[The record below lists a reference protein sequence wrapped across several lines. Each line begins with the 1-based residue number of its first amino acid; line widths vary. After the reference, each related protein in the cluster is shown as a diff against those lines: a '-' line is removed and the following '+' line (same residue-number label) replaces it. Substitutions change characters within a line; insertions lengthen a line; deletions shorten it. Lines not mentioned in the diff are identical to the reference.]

1 MKKFFLVAVIVLF
14 GISACVPG
22 LLGGGA
28 EEAPAAEAV
37 DIAATVDAESS
48 TQAVQTLAAL
58 ATPTMEPPTPTE
70 ELPATATET
79 LAPTEEVTTTITETE
94 NATTADETA
103 TETLD
108 DASADAATETTATP
122 TETSTPAITAT
133 SVYPSPTSPIAINL
147 PPESLV
153 PRHRIEVRNKTKG
166 PVYISL
172 QGTSEG
178 GYKPII
184 EYDIARFAT
193 VKFEVPE
200 GYYMVVV
207 YVGKDPMIGYTVVN
221 GHNQVSITINR
232 DEIKIEK

>member
-1 MKKFFLVAVIVLF
+1 MKKFFPVAVIALF
-14 GISACVPG
+14 SLSACVPG

-79 LAPTEEVTTTITETE
+79 LTPTEEVTATLTETE
-94 NATTADETA
+94 NAVTV
-103 TETLD
+103 TETPGSE
-108 DASADAATETTATP
+108 SADAATETTATP
-122 TETSTPAITAT
+122 TETSTPAVTAT

-184 EYDIARFAT
+184 EYDIPRFAT

-200 GYYMVVV
+200 GYYTVVV

-221 GHNQVSITINR
+221 GHNQVSIIINR